1 MIERKII
8 AWYLE
13 NKRELPWRGSRDPYT
28 IWVSEIILQQTRV
41 AQGLSYFEK
50 FIDKFPTVRDLAAA
64 GEEEVL
70 RLWQGLGYYS
80 RGRNLHKAA
89 QYVVN
94 ELNGEFPKTYA
105 DLIRLKGVGKY
116 TAAAIASIAY
126 KEVVPAIDGNV
137 IRVISRLMKILT
149 PVDEPTGLKEV
160 QKFSDLL
167 VSREYPDVYNQA
179 MMELGALVCTPKN
192 PKCDICPV
200 QTFCLSF
207 PDKSYLQIPV
217 KSKKIKI
224 ETIKINYL
232 VLRNDKDEIL
242 LKQRSDKGIWA
253 NLFDFPEISDGESVE
268 WEKLL
273 KPGEII
279 HFPTVSVLLTHRKL
293 EICFILF
300 EIGGEYTF
308 NLNGNWY
315 GLKDLSR
322 LAKPKPVVD
331 FLNRV
336 ITSPFEEF

>member
-1 MIERKII
+1 MIERNIL
-8 AWYLE
+8 AWYLK
-13 NKRELPWRGSRDPYT
+13 NKRELPWRATTDPYT
-28 IWVSEIILQQTRV
+28 IWISEIILQQTRV
-41 AQGLSYFEK
+41 AQGLSYFEN
-50 FIDKFPTVRDLAAA
+50 FIEKFPTVRDLAAA

-105 DLIRLKGVGKY
+105 DLLRLKGVGKY

-126 KEVVPAIDGNV
+126 KEAVPAIDGNV
-137 IRVISRLMKILT
+137 IRVISRLMRILS
-149 PVDEPTGLKEV
+149 PVDEPSGMKQV

-167 VSREYPDVYNQA
+167 ISREHPDVYNQA

-192 PKCDICPV
+192 PKCNICPV
-200 QTFCLSF
+200 QSFCLSF

-224 ETIKINYL
+224 ETLKINYL
-232 VLRNDKDEIL
+232 VLRNDSDEIF

-253 NLFDFPEISDGESVE
+253 NLFDFPEVSELESVE
-268 WEKLL
+268 WKKRLSPEKA
-273 KPGEII
+273 I
-279 HFPTVSVLLTHRKL
+279 HFPTISVLLTHRKL
-293 EICFILF
+293 EIRFILF
-300 EIGGEYTF
+300 DVRNENVF
-308 NLNGNWY
+308 DLNGNWY

-331 FLNRV
+331 FLNRF
-336 ITSPFEEF
+336 ITSPSEEF